1 MNMNNILIKLLYIGA
16 PRRINLASLSARRT
30 ILSRGIE
37 MKGIRIFT
45 YTIREIL
52 LDGEALGAGWF
63 QTCTGRPSTELTQS

>member
-30 ILSRGIE
+30 LLGNSIE

-63 QTCTGRPSTELTQS
+63 QTSTGRPSTELAQS